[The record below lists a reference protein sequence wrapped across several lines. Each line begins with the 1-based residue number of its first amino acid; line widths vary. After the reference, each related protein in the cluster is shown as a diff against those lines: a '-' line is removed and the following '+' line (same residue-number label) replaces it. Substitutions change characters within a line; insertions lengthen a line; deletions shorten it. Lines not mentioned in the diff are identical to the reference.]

1 MTLRAPGVGQWPFA
15 EVSRLVLSAPGRFD
29 AEVNPEWTI
38 GDKPNGGY
46 LLAMLGRAA
55 GSVSTHGHVIAASA
69 HYLHSPDPGPVVIEV
84 DVLRAGRSASQVRA
98 RMSQD
103 DQACVEALLTT
114 SQLDGAVAPYWAR
127 GLPAISQVAYEDCAR
142 LVPRPPDGRR
152 VAIMD
157 QVEVRLEPESS
168 GFTAGQPSGRGE
180 LRGWLALPAGE
191 AFDPTSLL
199 FAVDAFP
206 PATFDIEYSGW
217 VPTLE
222 LTVYVRALPAP
233 GPVRVLQRA
242 QLIDARRVD
251 EECYIWDRTGRLVA
265 HGSQL
270 AGVRLG

>member
-1 MTLRAPGVGQWPFA
+1 MSIRAS
-15 EVSRLVLSAPGRFD
+15 EVNRFTFGDVSALAAAGPNRFG

-38 GDKPNGGY
+38 AGKPNGGY

-55 GSVSTHGHVIAASA
+55 AAASAHGHVIAASA
-69 HYLHSPDPGPVVIEV
+69 HYVHAPQPGPVVIETEL
-84 DVLRAGRSASQVRA
+84 LRGGRSASQVRA
-98 RMSQD
+98 RMSQRGD
-103 DQACVEALLTT
+103 ACVEALLTT
-114 SQLDGAVAPYWAR
+114 SRLDGAVVAYWD
-127 GLPAISQVAYEDCAR
+127 GGVPAISEVACEECER
-142 LVPRPPDGRR
+142 LVARTPDGGR

-157 QVEVRLEPESS
+157 QIEVRLEPGSS
-168 GFTAGQPSGRGE
+168 GFTTGSPSGRGE
-180 LRGWLALPAGE
+180 LRGWLALPGNE
-191 AFDPTSLL
+191 PFDPTSLL

-206 PATFDIEYSGW
+206 PATFDIEFAGW

-251 EECYIWDRTGRLVA
+251 ESCYVWDRTGRLVA

-270 AGVRLG
+270 AGIRLG